1 MAALPHPAPRL
12 RDASVPERIDPVP
25 PAPAPA
31 TGAPLIQA
39 DNVRKRF
46 DAGPIVLDGVSL
58 TIRQG
63 ERVALIGANGAG
75 KSTLLRSIVGLVPIS
90 GGTVDILGQRF
101 SQLPTGR
108 QRAAMRRRLGFVFQF
123 HGLVGR
129 TSALSNVVNGA
140 LGQGHGW
147 RAWHQSVA
155 PASLRASALAAL
167 DAVGLADRAAVRADT
182 LSGGQS
188 QRVAIARAL
197 VHGPDLLIADEPAA
211 SLDPAAGLDIMRLFT
226 RLTHENGRTL
236 VYTTH
241 DMRHALEHSDR
252 IVALKAGRV
261 VFDAATGDLT
271 EHDLE
276 PIFRG

>member
-1 MAALPHPAPRL
+1 MAARPHPAPRL
-12 RDASVPERIDPVP
+12 RDASVPERTDAMP
-25 PAPAPA
+25 PPPAPA
-31 TGAPLIQA
+31 TGAALIQA

-75 KSTLLRSIVGLVPIS
+75 KSTLLRSVVGLVPIS
-90 GGTVDILGQRF
+90 GGTIDILGQRF
-101 SQLPTGR
+101 SQMPTRR

-147 RAWHQSVA
+147 RAWHQ
-155 PASLRASALAAL
+155 
-167 DAVGLADRAAVRADT
+167 AVGLADRATARADT

-252 IVALKAGRV
+252 IVALKAGRM
-261 VFDAATGDLT
+261 VFDAVAADLT
-271 EHDLE
+271 ERDLE